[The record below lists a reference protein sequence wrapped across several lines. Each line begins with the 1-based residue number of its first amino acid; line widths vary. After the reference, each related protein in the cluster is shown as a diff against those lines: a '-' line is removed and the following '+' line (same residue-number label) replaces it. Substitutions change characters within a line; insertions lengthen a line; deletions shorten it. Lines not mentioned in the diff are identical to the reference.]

1 MESSPPELSRD
12 QADDPGLLTATQS
25 GKQQEHIL
33 AAIDV
38 GTNSFHLVVV
48 RIQPHLPSFKIITQE
63 KDMVRLGDRDKS
75 SKKLT
80 VEAMARGL
88 DALKRYRDLAR
99 SLKADAI
106 IAVATSAVR
115 EAPNGKEFLQT
126 VHQELGLSIDLISGE
141 EEARRIYLGVLSAI
155 EFNQTPHI
163 IIDIGGGSTE
173 LILGDGHDPRTLS
186 STKVGAVRL
195 TSEFVS
201 TDPISNREFAML
213 QAYVR
218 GMLERAVEGLRA
230 HVDPGEQPQLI
241 GTSGTIE
248 AIASLHAQQSDLP
261 PQTLSG
267 YEISREAVAQVLNR
281 LRHLDLKHRLDLPGL
296 SERRAEIIVA
306 GATILHE
313 AMVML
318 GCQSLKVCG
327 RSLREGVIVN
337 WMLTHGLI
345 ADRLRYQQSVRR
357 RSVRLLADKFHV
369 DNEHEEWVANLA
381 LSLFDQTYGTLH
393 QWQNAERELLWAAG
407 CLHNSGHFVHHS
419 AHHKHSYYLIRNG
432 GLLGYTE
439 IEVELI
445 ANIAR
450 YHRKSPPKKKHDP
463 YRHLPSDRHRQIV
476 DELSAMLR
484 IAVALDRR
492 QLGATKA
499 INCHY
504 DAIHKTLD
512 LRLYAAFPGDEC
524 ALELWSLNEKK
535 ACFEAAFGVKV
546 VPHLETMSLI
556 SSN

>member
-1 MESSPPELSRD
+1 MFFAAKQD
-12 QADDPGLLTATQS
+12 
-25 GKQQEHIL
+25 GKQQERIL

-48 RIQPHLPSFKIITQE
+48 QIQPQLPSFKIITQE
-63 KDMVRLGDRDKS
+63 KDMVRLGDRDPS

-80 VEAMARGL
+80 NEAMARGL
-88 DALKRYRDLAR
+88 DALRRYQDLAR

-126 VHQELGLSIDLISGE
+126 VQQKLGLNIDLISGE
-141 EEARRIYLGVLSAI
+141 EEARRIYLGVLSAV
-155 EFNQTPHI
+155 EFNQKPHI
-163 IIDIGGGSTE
+163 LIDIGGGSTE
-173 LILGDGHDPRTLS
+173 LILGDGHDPRSLS
-186 STKVGAVRL
+186 STKIGAVRL

-201 TDPISNREFAML
+201 TDPISDSEFTAIKS
-213 QAYVR
+213 YVR
-218 GMLERAVEGLRA
+218 GMLERVVDDLRA
-230 HVDPGEQPQLI
+230 QVKPGEQPRLI

-248 AIASLHAQQSDLP
+248 AIASLYAHQSDTLP
-261 PQTLSG
+261 QNMTG
-267 YEISREAVAQVLNR
+267 YEISRKAIGQILAD
-281 LRHLDLKHRLDLPGL
+281 LRQLDLKHRLNLPGL

-318 GCQSLKVCG
+318 GCESLTVCE

-337 WMLTHGLI
+337 WMVTHGLI
-345 ADRLRYQQSVRR
+345 GDRLRYQQSVRK
-357 RSVRLLADKFHV
+357 RSVRYLAHKFHV
-369 DNEHEEWVANLA
+369 DNEHEERVATLA
-381 LSLFDQTYGTLH
+381 LSLFDQTHGTLH
-393 QWQNAERELLWAAG
+393 QWQDSEREWLWAAG

-419 AHHKHSYYLIRNG
+419 AHHKHSYYLIRHG

-439 IEVELI
+439 IEIELI

-463 YRHLPSDRHRQIV
+463 YRTLPSDRHRQVV

-492 QLGATKA
+492 QLGAIKA
-499 INCHY
+499 INCHH
-504 DAIHKTLD
+504 DVAKKTLG
-512 LRLYAAFPGDEC
+512 LVLHAAFPGDEC
-524 ALELWSLNEKK
+524 DLEMWSLNEKK
-535 ACFEAAFGVKV
+535 TCFETAFEVTV
-546 VPHLETMSLI
+546 VPQIETTSLL
-556 SSN
+556 